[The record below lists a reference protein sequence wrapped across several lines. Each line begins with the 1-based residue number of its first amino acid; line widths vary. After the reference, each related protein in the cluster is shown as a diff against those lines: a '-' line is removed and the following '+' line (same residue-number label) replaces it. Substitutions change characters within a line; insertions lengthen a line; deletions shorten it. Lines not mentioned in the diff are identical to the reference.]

1 MANFTMEV
9 REMMN
14 QPLINGVFTF
24 DYEFYSDNLKDK
36 ETFEKLFISHFY
48 FREIGFETPERFK
61 MKLQAKLN
69 LIMPYYRQL
78 ALTEW
83 DKVKSVEQMMTS
95 KNLTETTS
103 HEQTLSGTS
112 KNTGTSSSSIN
123 QTSEGTTTNTD
134 TSSSSIS
141 QSTSGNNQSTLS
153 QSSKE
158 SRLENGV
165 SSVSLSDG
173 YLTGVNES
181 SQSTTDTNSSETT
194 QSGTNTSSTSLTNN
208 NESTQSGTAEEQ
220 ATTNTNQTITDTT
233 TFTSKGDIGVQTP
246 AYAITEWRKV
256 IINLN
261 QMIINECEDLFM
273 KLY

>member
-24 DYEFYSDNLKDK
+24 DYEFYSDNVQDK

-61 MKLQAKLN
+61 IKLQAKLN

-83 DKVKSVEQMMTS
+83 EKVRSIEQMMTS
-95 KNLTETTS
+95 KNLTETTE
-103 HEQTLSGTS
+103 HTQTIQGNS
-112 KNTGTSSSSIN
+112 KTQSNQSSSSN
-123 QTSEGTTTNTD
+123 ATQNA
-134 TSSSSIS
+134 TSSNESK
-141 QSTSGNNQSTLS
+141 TSNLADGVS
-153 QSSKE
+153 QSS
-158 SRLENGV
+158 LT
-165 SSVSLSDG
+165 DG
-173 YLTGVNES
+173 YLTS
-181 SQSTTDTNSSETT
+181 SGKTEQTDTGQTEATGNANQNIT
-194 QSGTNTSSTSLTNN
+194 GN
-208 NESTQSGTAEEQ
+208 NEQQLTEK
-220 ATTNTNQTITDTT
+220 T
-233 TFTSKGDIGVQTP
+233 TFTSNGDIGIQTP

-261 QMIINECEDLFM
+261 QLIINECEDLFM
-273 KLY
+273 KIY

>member
-1 MANFTMEV
+1 
-9 REMMN
+9 MMN

-24 DYEFYSDNLKDK
+24 DYDFYNDNQQDK
-36 ETFEKLFISHFY
+36 ETFEKLFISYFY

-83 DKVKSVEQMMTS
+83 DKLKSIEQMMTS
-95 KNLTETTS
+95 KNLTETTEHTQS
-103 HEQTLSGTS
+103 IQGNSETQS
-112 KNTGTSSSSIN
+112 NQSSSSN
-123 QTSEGTTTNTD
+123 AT
-134 TSSSSIS
+134 
-141 QSTSGNNQSTLS
+141 QSTSSNNESKSSNLADGVS
-153 QSSKE
+153 QSS
-158 SRLENGV
+158 LT
-165 SSVSLSDG
+165 DG
-173 YLTGVNES
+173 YLTS
-181 SQSTTDTNSSETT
+181 SGKTEQTDTSQTE
-194 QSGTNTSSTSLTNN
+194 
-208 NESTQSGTAEEQ
+208 
-220 ATTNTNQTITDTT
+220 ATGNTNQSISGNNEQQLMEKT

>member
-24 DYEFYSDNLKDK
+24 DYDFYSDNLHDK

-61 MKLQAKLN
+61 VKLQSKLN
-69 LIMPYYRQL
+69 IIMPYYRQL

-83 DKVKSVEQMMTS
+83 NKVRSIEQMMTS
-95 KNLTETTS
+95 KNLTESTEHT
-103 HEQTLSGTS
+103 QTIQGTNETES
-112 KNTGTSSSSIN
+112 NQSSSSN
-123 QTSEGTTTNTD
+123 TT
-134 TSSSSIS
+134 
-141 QSTSGNNQSTLS
+141 QSTTSNIESKSSNLADGVS
-153 QSSKE
+153 QSS
-158 SRLENGV
+158 LT
-165 SSVSLSDG
+165 DG
-173 YLTGVNES
+173 YLTSIGKTEQTDN
-181 SQSTTDTNSSETT
+181 SQSE
-194 QSGTNTSSTSLTNN
+194 GTGN
-208 NESTQSGTAEEQ
+208 A
-220 ATTNTNQTITDTT
+220 NQTILGNNEQQLTEKT
-233 TFTSKGDIGVQTP
+233 TFTSKGDIGIQTP

-261 QMIINECEDLFM
+261 QMIIDECEDLFM